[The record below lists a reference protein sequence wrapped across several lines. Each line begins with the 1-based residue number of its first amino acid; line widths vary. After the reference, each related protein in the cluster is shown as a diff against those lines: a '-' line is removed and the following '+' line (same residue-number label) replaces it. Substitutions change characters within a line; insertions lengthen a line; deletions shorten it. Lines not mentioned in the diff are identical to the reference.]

1 MQKLNESQK
10 DEVVKLLKE
19 LVATD
24 SSQMPGK
31 ERVEEKMADYVTDY
45 CKAMGMTVDKQE
57 VAPGRPNLMA
67 HWPEQTGS
75 KSLMLE
81 AHMDTVTVEGMIVNP
96 FAGDIRDGRIFGRG
110 TCDTKGTM
118 AAFLTALR
126 IAGERGQLPAD
137 KLYFVAVMDEETCC
151 VGAKE
156 LMKTEFR
163 TDAAIVGEPTL
174 CELIT
179 CHKGPLW
186 FEVETR
192 GRACHPSLPEK
203 GRNAIDEMAR
213 LVSFVHGPYAAHIQQ
228 KSHPL
233 LGRSTAQVTVIEGGT
248 RINIIPERCRARID
262 GRYIPGQSL
271 DEIKIEFERMARQHL
286 GAEATVRI
294 IDTNGSLPL
303 DSPVDLPLVRKL
315 QEAIRQA
322 GGSGIP
328 QGANYFADT
337 GPFTAGG
344 IASVLFGAGDIAQA
358 HTAEEYLELNQLYRA
373 TEVILTLLTENAGR
387 SILGE

>member
-1 MQKLNESQK
+1 METLSQLQK
-10 DEVVKLLKE
+10 DNVVKLLKE
-19 LVATD
+19 LVAID

-31 ERVEEKMADYVTDY
+31 KRVEEGMADYVTRY

-81 AHMDTVTVEGMIVNP
+81 AHMDTVTVAGMTVDP
-96 FAGDIRDGRIFGRG
+96 FAGEIRGGKMFGRG
-110 TCDTKGTM
+110 TCDTKGSM
-118 AAFLTALR
+118 AAFLNALR
-126 IAGERGQLPAD
+126 IASEAGRLPTD

-151 VGAKE
+151 VGAKA

-163 TDAAIVGEPTL
+163 TDAAIVGEPTG
-174 CELIT
+174 CELVT

-192 GRACHPSLPEK
+192 GRACHPSLPHQ

-213 LVSFVHGPYAAHIQQ
+213 LVSFVHGPYTAHIQQ

-248 RINIIPERCRARID
+248 RINIIPDRCLAKID

-271 DEIKIEFERMARQHL
+271 DEIKNELEQMARQHL
-286 GAEATVRI
+286 GPEATFRI

-303 DSPVDLPLVRKL
+303 DSPSDSPLVRKL
-315 QEAIRQA
+315 QQVVGQA
-322 GGSGIP
+322 GGSGEP
-328 QGANYFADT
+328 QGVNYFADT

-344 IASVLFGAGDIAQA
+344 IMSVLFGPGDIAQA
-358 HTAEEYLELNQLYRA
+358 HTADEHLELDQLYRA

-387 SILGE
+387 SILAG

>member
-1 MQKLNESQK
+1 METLNKAQKG
-10 DEVVKLLKE
+10 EVVQLLKE
-19 LVATD
+19 LVAID

-31 ERVEEKMADYVTDY
+31 ERVEEEMASYVTHY

-81 AHMDTVTVEGMIVNP
+81 AHMDTVTVEGMTVDP
-96 FAGDIRDGRIFGRG
+96 FAGKIRDGKILGRG

-151 VGAKE
+151 EGAKE
-156 LMKTEFR
+156 LMKTDFR
-163 TDAAIVGEPTL
+163 TDAAIVGEPTR
-174 CELIT
+174 CELVT

-213 LVSFVHGPYAAHIQQ
+213 LVSFVHGAYTEHIQH

-248 RINIIPERCRARID
+248 RINIIPERCRAKID

-271 DEIKIEFERMARQHL
+271 DEIKTEFERMARQQL
-286 GAEATVRI
+286 GPEASFHIVSTK
-294 IDTNGSLPL
+294 GFLPL
-303 DSPVDLPLVRKL
+303 DSPVESPLVRKL
-315 QEAIRQA
+315 QKVIRQA
-322 GGSGIP
+322 GGSGKP
-328 QGANYFADT
+328 QGVNYFADT

-344 IASVLFGAGDIAQA
+344 IASVIFGSGDIAQA
-358 HTAEEYLELNQLYRA
+358 HTADEYLELDQLYRA
-373 TEVILTLLTENAGR
+373 TEVILTLLTQNVGR

>member
-1 MQKLNESQK
+1 
-10 DEVVKLLKE
+10 
-19 LVATD
+19 
-24 SSQMPGK
+24 
-31 ERVEEKMADYVTDY
+31 
-45 CKAMGMTVDKQE
+45 
-57 VAPGRPNLMA
+57 
-67 HWPEQTGS
+67 
-75 KSLMLE
+75 MLE
-81 AHMDTVTVEGMIVNP
+81 AHMDTVTAEGMSVDP
-96 FAGDIRDGRIFGRG
+96 FAGKIRDGRIFGRG
-110 TCDTKGTM
+110 TCDTKGSM

-126 IAGERGQLPAD
+126 IASERGRLPAD

-192 GRACHPSLPEK
+192 GRAGHPSLPHK

-213 LVSFVHGPYAAHIQQ
+213 LVSFVHGPYATHIQQ

-233 LGRSTAQVTVIEGGT
+233 LGRSTAQVTMIDGGK
-248 RINIIPERCRARID
+248 RINIIPERCRAKID

-271 DEIKIEFERMARQHL
+271 DEIKTEFERMARQHL
-286 GAEATVRI
+286 GPEATLRI
-294 IDTNGSLPL
+294 VEANGSVPL

-322 GGSGIP
+322 GGSGEP

-344 IASVLFGAGDIAQA
+344 IASVLFGPGDIAQA
-358 HTAEEYLELNQLYRA
+358 HTADEYLELDQLYRA
-373 TEVILTLLTENAGR
+373 TEVILTLLAENAGR

>member
-1 MQKLNESQK
+1 METLNPLQK
-10 DEVVKLLKE
+10 DNVVKLLKE
-19 LVATD
+19 LVAID
-24 SSQMPGK
+24 SSQVPGK
-31 ERVEEKMADYVTDY
+31 ERVEEGMADYVTRY

-81 AHMDTVTVEGMIVNP
+81 AHMDTVTVEGMTVDP
-96 FAGDIRDGRIFGRG
+96 FAGEVRDGKMFGRG
-110 TCDTKGTM
+110 TCDTKGSM

-126 IAGERGQLPAD
+126 IASEAGRLPTD

-151 VGAKE
+151 EGAKA

-163 TDAAIVGEPTL
+163 TDAAIVGEPTC
-174 CELIT
+174 CELVT

-192 GRACHPSLPEK
+192 GRACHPSLPHQ

-213 LVSFVHGPYAAHIQQ
+213 LVSFVHGPYTAHIQQ

-248 RINIIPERCRARID
+248 RINIIPERCRAKID

-271 DEIKIEFERMARQHL
+271 DEIKNELEQMARQHL
-286 GAEATVRI
+286 GPEATFRI

-303 DSPVDLPLVRKL
+303 DSPSDSPLVRKL
-315 QEAIRQA
+315 QQVAGQA
-322 GGSGIP
+322 GGSGEP
-328 QGANYFADT
+328 QGVNYFADT

-344 IASVLFGAGDIAQA
+344 IMSVLFGPGDIAQA
-358 HTAEEYLELNQLYRA
+358 HTADEYLELGQLYRA

-387 SILGE
+387 SILAG